1 MTLGPA
7 RGAIILASSA
17 GHGFVARLED
27 LVSRNKAGKVALNPA
42 KGAEVLPPVP
52 VADPDQDL
60 LAAVT
65 DSGRLLVFPVAELPE
80 LARGK
85 GNKILNVPKAAFE
98 SGEERLLAV
107 AAVGAGQELVIHAG
121 QRYLRLRGADLDAY
135 RGARAQ
141 RGSKL
146 PRGFQR
152 VDRIEVV

>member
-1 MTLGPA
+1 VALGPA
-7 RGAIILASSA
+7 RSAVILASSA

-27 LVSRNKAGKVALNPA
+27 LVGRNKAGKVALNPA

-52 VADPDQDL
+52 VADPGQDL

-98 SGEERLLAV
+98 AGEERLLAV

-121 QRYLRLRGADLDAY
+121 QRYLRLKGADLDAY
-135 RGARAQ
+135 RGTRAQ